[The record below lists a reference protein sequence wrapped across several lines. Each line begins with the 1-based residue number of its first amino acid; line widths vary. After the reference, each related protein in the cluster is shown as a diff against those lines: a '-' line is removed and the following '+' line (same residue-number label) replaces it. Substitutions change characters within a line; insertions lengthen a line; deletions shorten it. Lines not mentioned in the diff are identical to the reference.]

1 MTSRDPKEFG
11 FPTDEQVERSDARRR
26 GRAQHHTG
34 EGGTKPIAHPV
45 YPTAGPGLQPLSP
58 AVAAPILQGRGQRG
72 HGGAT
77 GGASAE
83 PEDLWM
89 EETSSGWALWLR
101 RRKRVPEPLRAPEE
115 RVPGL
120 LHAPSTP
127 ILQPPPRGTPGAC
140 GAVGRGLGT
149 HVDARLPWGP
159 IGTGGSGL
167 PLGTL
172 EKKTATVRIRKGSS
186 RRGETTGGLGGGHTG
201 THRRA
206 GGSGRAFVTLGK
218 RRKVANGVCH
228 PTEPGPAVRG
238 AWDQLCAFQTRRKAP
253 GARMGMEVRKERA
266 LVWF

>member
-11 FPTDEQVERSDARRR
+11 FPTGKQVERSDARRR

-45 YPTAGPGLQPLSP
+45 YPTAGTGLQPLSP

-89 EETSSGWALWLR
+89 EETSSGRALWLR

-127 ILQPPPRGTPGAC
+127 ILQPPPWDPRCLRCRGTRAGYSRRCPASLGAHRD
-140 GAVGRGLGT
+140 RGLR
-149 HVDARLPWGP
+149 APPWHP
-159 IGTGGSGL
+159 
-167 PLGTL
+167 
-172 EKKTATVRIRKGSS
+172 
-186 RRGETTGGLGGGHTG
+186 GEENGH
-201 THRRA
+201 
-206 GGSGRAFVTLGK
+206 
-218 RRKVANGVCH
+218 GVN
-228 PTEPGPAVRG
+228 
-238 AWDQLCAFQTRRKAP
+238 
-253 GARMGMEVRKERA
+253 
-266 LVWF
+266 